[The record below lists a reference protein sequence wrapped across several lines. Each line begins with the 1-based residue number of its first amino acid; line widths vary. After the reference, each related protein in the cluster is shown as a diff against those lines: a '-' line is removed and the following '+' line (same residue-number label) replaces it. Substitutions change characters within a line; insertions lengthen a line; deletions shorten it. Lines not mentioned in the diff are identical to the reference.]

1 MNSVQRLLMLVH
13 LLEGA
18 WAGLDAEERL
28 TLVSTILSSTVTPAD
43 VDGWVRSIEAGG
55 PAGVDP
61 DLVADVRELR
71 AVCASARRVAIA
83 ADDAA
88 LDQAGS

>member
-61 DLVADVRELR
+61 DLVADVRELL
-71 AVCASARRVAIA
+71 ASTTQYYGLIPD
-83 ADDAA
+83 ADEDTPD
-88 LDQAGS
+88 L

>member
-18 WAGLDAEERL
+18 W
-28 TLVSTILSSTVTPAD
+28 
-43 VDGWVRSIEAGG
+43 
-55 PAGVDP
+55 AGVDP